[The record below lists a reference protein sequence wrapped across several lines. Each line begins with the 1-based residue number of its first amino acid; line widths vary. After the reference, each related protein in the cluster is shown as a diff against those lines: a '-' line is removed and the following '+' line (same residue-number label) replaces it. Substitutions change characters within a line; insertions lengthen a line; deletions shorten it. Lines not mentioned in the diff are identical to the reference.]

1 MAPGEGRSREIGV
14 LGADDTENRLRETGD
29 DGDDTE
35 NIDDDR
41 VVLVDGVAERRKI
54 SGKNLNS
61 LSLVDIPL
69 VREVGL
75 ESLVIITRVP
85 VPVD

>member
-1 MAPGEGRSREIGV
+1 MGV
-14 LGADDTENRLRETGD
+14 LGADDTEKRLHDTGD

-35 NIDDDR
+35 KIEDDR
-41 VVLVDGVAERRKI
+41 VVLVDGVAERLSM

-61 LSLVDIPL
+61 LSLVESPL
-69 VREVGL
+69 VRDKGL
-75 ESLVIITRVP
+75 GSLVMLTRGA

>member
-1 MAPGEGRSREIGV
+1 MGV
-14 LGADDTENRLRETGD
+14 LGADDTEKRLRETGD

-35 NIDDDR
+35 KIEDER
-41 VVLVDGVAERRKI
+41 VVLVDGVAERLSI

-61 LSLVDIPL
+61 LSLVESPL
-69 VREVGL
+69 VRDKGL
-75 ESLVIITRVP
+75 GSLVMLTRGA

>member
-1 MAPGEGRSREIGV
+1 MGV
-14 LGADDTENRLRETGD
+14 LGADDTEKRLRETGE

-35 NIDDDR
+35 KIEDDR
-41 VVLVDGVAERRKI
+41 VVLVDGVAERLSI

-61 LSLVDIPL
+61 LSLVDSPL
-69 VREVGL
+69 VRDKGL
-75 ESLVIITRVP
+75 GSLVMLTRGT